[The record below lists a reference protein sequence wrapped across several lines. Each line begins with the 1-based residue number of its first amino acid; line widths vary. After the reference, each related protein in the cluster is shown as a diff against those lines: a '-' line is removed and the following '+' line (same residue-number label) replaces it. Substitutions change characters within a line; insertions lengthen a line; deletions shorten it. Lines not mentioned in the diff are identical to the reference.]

1 MRSAGPGRM
10 QAIGRDITA
19 RRRAEA
25 ERERLL
31 ERERSANHRL
41 RLLQDATAALSAA
54 ATPPQVGAIMVAQLR
69 QLLDVES
76 VAAWELRDGV
86 LAGPGD
92 AELAGR
98 DPASAGSACRSTPA
112 IP

>member
-25 ERERLL
+25 EREQLL
-31 ERERSANHRL
+31 ERERLANHRL

-86 LAGPGD
+86 LVGLGMQNWPTEPG
-92 AELAGR
+92 
-98 DPASAGSACRSTPA
+98 STGSACRSTPA